1 MTQIKDQ
8 GPGNFVTCEFILGK
22 EVQPRCSFCLSPCGA
37 GRGVSQSFGK
47 AVALFGSSVRHPGC
61 PANTQATKER
71 ATLLREVSGS
81 QLLLT
86 VELPHLLSL
95 GGWQCALNDYGEMG
109 PLKAE
114 LIPTIWALPWEPIHV
129 PLLHKVKTH
138 GSLTT

>member
-1 MTQIKDQ
+1 M
-8 GPGNFVTCEFILGK
+8 
-22 EVQPRCSFCLSPCGA
+22 
-37 GRGVSQSFGK
+37 
-47 AVALFGSSVRHPGC
+47 ALFGSSVRHPGC

-114 LIPTIWALPWEPIHV
+114 LIPTIWALPWEPIQV